1 MSDERQEQHP
11 HRDPHGESAEPVLQS
26 SNGNGAEPSHN
37 GDGGLAP
44 MWEGPVDF
52 VLVSAEGTLVLRPE
66 EQVDIP
72 AVVGENQPPS
82 RAS

>member
-1 MSDERQEQHP
+1 MSEEKPERHS
-11 HRDPHGESAEPVLQS
+11 HRDSPGESINPVLQS
-26 SNGNGAEPSHN
+26 SNGNGGDPSRN
-37 GDGGLAP
+37 GDGGLPP

-72 AVVGENQPPS
+72 AVVGEDQPPE
-82 RAS
+82 RAP